1 MSQLGQNRKSSMRAN
16 VFRCHPTDIAKILWH
31 VRFVPTAEVARSL
44 NHFVGA
50 ETGQPAKPGSLA
62 RRRDKG
68 QIGNLSRHLLKE
80 YPPMLLCEPSLSSLV
95 ALAVAEALTI
105 GAPDAEVE
113 LLDVLVLAPGF
124 GVAVHHYAAVF
135 QNIAVSCKS

>member
-1 MSQLGQNRKSSMRAN
+1 MHRSRA
-16 VFRCHPTDIAKILWH
+16 PSIAPGTF
-31 VRFVPTAEVARSL
+31 FVA
-44 NHFVGA
+44 
-50 ETGQPAKPGSLA
+50 QPLADCITNMPGFNLRQAQA

-68 QIGNLSRHLLKE
+68 QIGNLSRQLLKE

-113 LLDVLVLAPGF
+113 LLDVLVLAQGF
-124 GVAVHHYAAVF
+124 GVAIHHYAAVF
-135 QNIAVSCKS
+135 QNIAVSRKS

>member
-1 MSQLGQNRKSSMRAN
+1 MFSA
-16 VFRCHPTDIAKILWH
+16 VHPTTDIAQRSRH
-31 VRFVPTAEVARSL
+31 VRLVPTTEVARSL
-44 NHFVGA
+44 NHLIGA
-50 ETGQPAKPGSLA
+50 ETGQPANPESLA

-80 YPPMLLCEPSLSSLV
+80 YPLMLLCEPSLSSLV

-113 LLDVLVLAPGF
+113 LLDVLVLAQGF
-124 GVAVHHYAAVF
+124 GVAVHHYVAVF
-135 QNIAVSCKS
+135 QNIAVGRKS

>member
-1 MSQLGQNRKSSMRAN
+1 MSAVLRIADSSQTSR
-16 VFRCHPTDIAKILWH
+16 H

-44 NHFVGA
+44 NHFIGA
-50 ETGQPAKPGSLA
+50 KTCQPANPGSLA

-80 YPPMLLCEPSLSSLV
+80 YPPMWLCEPPLSSLV
-95 ALAVAEALTI
+95 ALAVAEAFTI

-113 LLDVLVLAPGF
+113 LLDVFVRAQGF
-124 GVAVHHYAAVF
+124 GLAVHHYAAIF
-135 QNIAVSCKS
+135 ENIAVSRKS